1 MKRNFTLLKR
11 GYLNLFILASLCT
24 FINLQKANAQVCASA
39 NNIFGMDANGNIYMI
54 NVTTGAAGSKI
65 NATAYTTSG
74 NQANAIGYNIVNSTF
89 YYFQVNPGAGGT
101 QKFISYNTVTNTY
114 ATLAAS
120 PTTATVHAGCVNFS
134 GTGYYCSD
142 VNGSLYYY
150 NITTNTWITI
160 TTKIVDQS
168 ATNVSTIIQTQNS
181 GDMAIDGYNNLWLIT
196 SSASNFGLYKI
207 PAASLTS
214 VQASVT
220 ASRIIAP
227 TTSTPNGNAFEG
239 IAFNS
244 SGQIYMAAGDG
255 GFYKLNT
262 ASTALVHIGTL
273 SDNSLSNDLASCS
286 YPFSILSVSWAS
298 FSVSMNSND
307 NVSVNWSVEDA
318 SDVKGFYVER
328 SNDDENWQQLSY
340 VDFAQN
346 QSNYSFTDANPLQG
360 NNYYRIHEVDYNND
374 ESYSEIKMIAV
385 ASSDTKIAVWPNP
398 ARGVVNIQNN
408 SADNN
413 LKAQVFDAFGRMVT
427 GVNIH
432 QGSNSVN
439 ISSLPSG
446 TYVMHVEGNNGVAYN
461 EKIIKR

>member
-1 MKRNFTLLKR
+1 MKQNFTLLKR

-24 FINLQKANAQVCASA
+24 FINLQKANAQVCASGT
-39 NNIFGMDANGNIYMI
+39 NIFGMDANGNIYPI
-54 NVTTGAAGSKI
+54 NVGTGVAGTKI
-65 NATAYTTSG
+65 NTATYPTSG
-74 NQANAIGYNIVNSTF
+74 NQANAIGYNVVNSTF

-101 QKFISYNTVTNTY
+101 QKFISYNTVTNAY

-120 PTTATVHAGCVNFS
+120 PTTATVHAGCVNFD

-142 VNGSLYYY
+142 VNGVLYYY
-150 NITTNTWITI
+150 NITTNAWITI
-160 TTKIVDQS
+160 TSKIVDQS
-168 ATNVSTIIQTQNS
+168 GANVSTVIQTQNS
-181 GDMAIDGYNNLWLIT
+181 GDMAIDGFNNLWIIT
-196 SSASNFGLYKI
+196 SSSSNYALYEI

-214 VQASVT
+214 VHATVT
-220 ASRIIAP
+220 ATRVIAP
-227 TTSTPNGNAFEG
+227 TTATPNGNAFEG

-244 SGQIYMAAGDG
+244 AGQIYMAASDG

-262 ASTALVHIGTL
+262 TSTALVHIGTL
-273 SDNSLSNDLASCS
+273 SNTALGNDLASCS

-298 FSVSMNSND
+298 FSVSMNSNST
-307 NVSVNWSVEDA
+307 VSVNWGVEDA

-328 SNDDENWQQLSY
+328 SNDDENWQQLAF
-340 VDFAQN
+340 VDFKEN

-374 ESYSEIKMIAV
+374 ESYSEIKMVAV
-385 ASSDTKIAVWPNP
+385 SSASKIAAWPNP
-398 ARGVVNIQNN
+398 ARDVVNIQNN
-408 SADNN
+408 SSDN
-413 LKAQVFDAFGRMVT
+413 LKAQVFDEFGRMVT

-432 QGSNSVN
+432 QGTNSVN

-446 TYVMHVEGNNGVAYN
+446 TYIMHVVGNDGVAYN